1 MPSYI
6 MTAKVGDMNNTNT
19 NNSDMVG
26 INGDIH
32 NSHLWHILPEYF
44 AATCVMCACTA
55 DSEASAVPCEGDPDL
70 AC

>member
-1 MPSYI
+1 

-19 NNSDMVG
+19 NNSEMVG

-32 NSHLWHILPEYF
+32 NSHLWHILGDNDGP
-44 AATCVMCACTA
+44 TCVMCACTD
-55 DSEASAVPCEGDPDL
+55 DSEARGLPCEGDPDL